1 MAETLSTFLVTYT
14 YVTDM
19 ENRRTPH
26 RQDHLTWLR
35 AEADAGHM
43 VLAGATLDPVDT
55 GVLVVRGEDVYQVR
69 RMLLDDPYAKA
80 NLITAVTV
88 RPLGLAVGG

>member
-26 RQDHLTWLR
+26 RQDHLAWLR
-35 AEADAGHM
+35 VEADAGRM

-55 GVLVVRGEDVYQVR
+55 GILVVRGEDVYQVR

-80 NLITAVTV
+80 NLITAVRI